1 MTRVLVVDDE
11 PLILRILCLNLR
23 ARHYEVRAVLDGG
36 QALRQAVAWQP
47 DLVILDLGLPDLDG
61 VKVIEELRAWSQ
73 MPIIVLSGRG
83 GSQDEV
89 DAFNAGADDYVV
101 KPFGM
106 DELIA
111 RVRAVIRR
119 APDSDPPPVVQVG
132 AYRVDLARKT
142 IVGPRYE
149 PVHLTPIEW
158 GILEP
163 LLRSPRTLI
172 GRRQLLTEVW
182 GPGHDADTN
191 YLRTYMASL
200 RRKLEPIPARPR
212 HLITEPGMGYR
223 FEP

>member
-36 QALRQAVAWQP
+36 QALRQAVVWQP

-111 RVRAVIRR
+111 RVRAVIDAPPTVARR
-119 APDSDPPPVVQVG
+119 QSSRSAHIASTS
-132 AYRVDLARKT
+132 LARPLLDRDMSRCT
-142 IVGPRYE
+142 SLRSNGESWSRFCAALGHSSGGDNSSPRSGV
-149 PVHLTPIEW
+149 PATTWTPIICALTW
-158 GILEP
+158 
-163 LLRSPRTLI
+163 PRCAQT
-172 GRRQLLTEVW
+172 G
-182 GPGHDADTN
+182 AD
-191 YLRTYMASL
+191 
-200 RRKLEPIPARPR
+200 PARPR
-212 HLITEPGMGYR
+212 HLITEPGIGYR

>member
-1 MTRVLVVDDE
+1 MAGR
-11 PLILRILCLNLR
+11 PSGRPS
-23 ARHYEVRAVLDGG
+23 HGS
-36 QALRQAVAWQP
+36 P

-119 APDSDPPPVVQVG
+119 APNSDPPPVVQVG

-163 LLRSPRTLI
+163 LLRSPRTAHRAATTPH
-172 GRRQLLTEVW
+172 RRL
-182 GPGHDADTN
+182 GF
-191 YLRTYMASL
+191 
-200 RRKLEPIPARPR
+200 RPR
-212 HLITEPGMGYR
+212 RGHQLSAHLHGLAAPQTGGRSRPGPVTSSPSPAWATASSRDRLQRQTLR
-223 FEP
+223 FQNDQADVLGRISRLWPGQR